1 MKKFSDLG
9 VKTELQETLT
19 GDKIKMHK
27 VLNRSITVH
36 NFRIEPSK
44 FTGQCL
50 YMQIEMDGEKRVVF
64 TGSVGLLQVIQKIPK
79 TDFPFTTTIVKE
91 NDRYEFT

>member
-9 VKTELQETLT
+9 IKTDLQETLA

-27 VLNRSITVH
+27 ILNRAITVH

-50 YMQIEMDGEKRVVF
+50 YMQIEIDGEKRVVF
-64 TGSVGLLQVIQKIPK
+64 TGSTGLLQAIQKIQK
-79 TDFPFTTTIVKE
+79 TDFPFETTIEKD